1 MVKAT
6 KTTKSPFSKIF
17 SIEIPELN
25 IEQWWSSF
33 ARLVFMGVS
42 WRRIF
47 FLRGGTRFSFSGA
60 DWKLRNVF
68 AVYACNFLLYIY
80 AFFLSSCTKIKF
92 CISLYYCAQKRK
104 RKKEKKKT
112 RGKSRSAHVL
122 DSPAGEKRAILCLC
136 HGRFVYVVVGWE
148 SYFLTLNPHAVR
160 KSLFWWTGSA
170 NQKKGYTLVFFLN
183 RNIIGVIKK

>member
-104 RKKEKKKT
+104 RKKEKKK
-112 RGKSRSAHVL
+112 H
-122 DSPAGEKRAILCLC
+122 E
-136 HGRFVYVVVGWE
+136 E
-148 SYFLTLNPHAVR
+148 NHAVPMC
-160 KSLFWWTGSA
+160 WTP
-170 NQKKGYTLVFFLN
+170 QLVRNAQFFVFVTVGLST
-183 RNIIGVIKK
+183 